1 MPATYAHFR
10 FGREVLRRLSPET
23 REAIAPR
30 IQLYHIGLHG
40 PDIFFYYH
48 PLSKNPVQALG
59 GQLHLLSGREI
70 FTRMEAVRD
79 RYPADSRRGLEAY
92 IFGFICHYALDSSAH
107 GTVHKGIKETGVSH
121 TAIESDFDRALL
133 LEDGFEPAGQPLAGH
148 IVPSVGNA
156 AVISRFFPTVTAKE
170 VEKSLSSMRF
180 FHSLLL
186 APGKGKRGL
195 LGLGLSAAGK
205 AESIGGMIVRP
216 DPNPACAAVT
226 ETLREKF
233 EEGLPLAVQLIETAF
248 TPGWLSDGR
257 MELDFESET
266 AKEFRK

>member
-1 MPATYAHFR
+1 MIDEKGTCAPAAAAFLHDCRKARLALFGTAGFGISEMYFASLSDRFRAVVPGDSRVLGSFFCPGKMP
-10 FGREVLRRLSPET
+10 
-23 REAIAPR
+23 
-30 IQLYHIGLHG
+30 
-40 PDIFFYYH
+40 
-48 PLSKNPVQALG
+48 
-59 GQLHLLSGREI
+59 
-70 FTRMEAVRD
+70 EAVRD
-79 RYPADSRRGLEAY
+79 RYPADSRRGLDAY
-92 IFGFICHYALDSSAH
+92 LFGFICHYALDSAAH
-107 GTVHKGIKETGVSH
+107 GTVYKGIRETGVSH

-156 AVISRFFPTVTAKE
+156 AVISRFFPTVTALE

-186 APGKGKRGL
+186 APGKGKRSL
-195 LGLGLSAAGK
+195 LQMGLSAAGK
-205 AESIGGMIVRP
+205 APVAGMIVQP
-216 DPNPACAAVT
+216 DPNPACAAVV

-257 MELDFESET
+257 MELDFESD
-266 AKEFRK
+266 RH

>member
-79 RYPADSRRGLEAY
+79 RYPADSRRGLDAY
-92 IFGFICHYALDSSAH
+92 IFGFICHYAPRLLRPRHRLQRHQRDRRLPH
-107 GTVHKGIKETGVSH
+107 G
-121 TAIESDFDRALL
+121 DRVGLRPGAAL
-133 LEDGFEPAGQPLAGH
+133 
-148 IVPSVGNA
+148 
-156 AVISRFFPTVTAKE
+156 
-170 VEKSLSSMRF
+170 
-180 FHSLLL
+180 
-186 APGKGKRGL
+186 RGR
-195 LGLGLSAAGK
+195 
-205 AESIGGMIVRP
+205 V
-216 DPNPACAAVT
+216 
-226 ETLREKF
+226 
-233 EEGLPLAVQLIETAF
+233 
-248 TPGWLSDGR
+248 
-257 MELDFESET
+257 
-266 AKEFRK
+266 

>member
-23 REAIAPR
+23 REAITPR

-92 IFGFICHYALDSSAH
+92 LFGFICHYALDSSAH
-107 GTVHKGIKETGVSH
+107 GTVYKGIKETGASH

-156 AVISRFFPTVTAKE
+156 AVISRFFPTITAKE

-216 DPNPACAAVT
+216 EPNPARAAVT
-226 ETLREKF
+226 RALRAKV
-233 EEGLPLAVQLIETAF
+233 EEGLPPALRLIETAF

-257 MELDFESET
+257 MELDFESD
-266 AKEFRK
+266 RH

>member
-1 MPATYAHFR
+1 M
-10 FGREVLRRLSPET
+10 
-23 REAIAPR
+23 
-30 IQLYHIGLHG
+30 
-40 PDIFFYYH
+40 
-48 PLSKNPVQALG
+48 QALG

-79 RYPADSRRGLEAY
+79 RYPADSRRGLDAY

-107 GTVHKGIKETGVSH
+107 GTVYKGIKETGASH

-156 AVISRFFPTVTAKE
+156 AVISRFFPTITAKE

-186 APGKGKRGL
+186 APGKGKRGTAGAGAVGRRESGINRRDDRPAGAEPCL
-195 LGLGLSAAGK
+195 RRRHTGAAGK
-205 AESIGGMIVRP
+205 VRGG
-216 DPNPACAAVT
+216 AAAGDSAH
-226 ETLREKF
+226 RD
-233 EEGLPLAVQLIETAF
+233 GLHSRLAVGRA
-248 TPGWLSDGR
+248 DGAG
-257 MELDFESET
+257 F
-266 AKEFRK
+266 

>member
-79 RYPADSRRGLEAY
+79 RYPADSRRGLDAY

-107 GTVHKGIKETGVSH
+107 GTVYKGIKETGASH

-133 LEDGFEPAGQPLAGH
+133 LEDGFEPAGQPPRRTHRPLGRERRRHQPVFPHYHRERGGKVPFVDAVFPQPPVGAGEREAGTAGAGA
-148 IVPSVGNA
+148 VG
-156 AVISRFFPTVTAKE
+156 R
-170 VEKSLSSMRF
+170 
-180 FHSLLL
+180 
-186 APGKGKRGL
+186 PGKRNQ
-195 LGLGLSAAGK
+195 SAG
-205 AESIGGMIVRP
+205 
-216 DPNPACAAVT
+216 
-226 ETLREKF
+226 
-233 EEGLPLAVQLIETAF
+233 
-248 TPGWLSDGR
+248 
-257 MELDFESET
+257 
-266 AKEFRK
+266 